1 VGLFASGCRKEK
13 KGNGRIGECAYRS
26 GCPFPGTAEA
36 GTEDL
41 PKLGFR
47 QRIWYNGSAGIS
59 VLRADPA
66 STQFS
71 RRDDCM
77 KAPFSH
83 DPFYYAIT
91 NALFETYESIYDID
105 LQSGAYRRYYES
117 EAYSELELKSSG
129 EDFFTALPEHVART
143 IYPEDQEYVL
153 KMLRP
158 DVLIPAL
165 EKTRYYSFVYRL
177 LVEGQPVYHKIRAVL
192 EQIDGKKHILMG
204 VHNVD
209 ETIRQEQTHRN
220 ELASM
225 YQKEKN
231 HMEAILASASGYL
244 EVNLTQDTVLEK
256 SNNLLPDKAEIA
268 MQFPDGEPY
277 SGYSRLWILE
287 HYITKNKNKYA
298 QISDREYLLAC
309 FLRGEKRASVSF
321 SLRKKTG
328 DEQPCKEVFYLY
340 RDHASG
346 DVMAFCVVYDL
357 TEQQRQEKEI
367 QELERALQMSRIR
380 NFTSQMQPHFLYNA
394 LGSIQEIVLEDP
406 QYASDLIG
414 DFTTHLRSCIRAM
427 ANDRPLPFSQELDN
441 IRAYVNIEQMRFGK
455 KLQVIYEIGPEAFE
469 ILPLSVQPLVE
480 NAIRHGIYGRGVR
493 GGTVAIRSGQT
504 DRDWVV
510 EVEDNGVGFD
520 VDAYFR
526 QMEDGEKDST
536 GLKNIIFR
544 LEKVMHGRVE
554 ISSTVDVGTK
564 VTVRIPKENS
574 I

>member
-1 VGLFASGCRKEK
+1 
-13 KGNGRIGECAYRS
+13 
-26 GCPFPGTAEA
+26 
-36 GTEDL
+36 
-41 PKLGFR
+41 
-47 QRIWYNGSAGIS
+47 
-59 VLRADPA
+59 
-66 STQFS
+66 
-71 RRDDCM
+71 M

-153 KMLRP
+153 RMLRP

-165 EKTRYYSFVYRL
+165 EKNKYYSFVYRL
-177 LVEGQPVYHKIRAVL
+177 LVDDQPVYHKIRAIL

-204 VHNVD
+204 VRNVD
-209 ETIRQEQTHRN
+209 ETIRQEQTHRD

-277 SGYSRLWILE
+277 SGYSRLNEWILE

-455 KLQVIYEIGPEAFE
+455 KLQVIYEIGTEAFE
-469 ILPLSVQPLVE
+469 ILPLSIQPLVE